1 MEELLKLKEINIFI
15 NKDLSVKLNQ
25 QTLFTADGGEGLHL
39 WEASVVLTRYC
50 LQNKDIFK
58 NKSVIELGTGCGLLG
73 ISILKQIP
81 LISHYTCSDYQDS
94 VLNNLNNNLAKNNLK
109 DNKKYDIL
117 KLDWRDYEKIDLKY
131 DIILGSELI
140 YQGGFIKELAKLI
153 NKLLKDDG
161 ICYISMPEKRSM
173 TNTFL
178 GYIKECGLQYQSEFY
193 DINNEE
199 LFIGILKDKKE
210 NKKLF
215 EDLKDMKLMLY
226 KIYR

>member
-50 LQNKDIFK
+50 LQNKDIFN
-58 NKSVIELGTGCGLLG
+58 NKSIIELGTGCGLLG

-81 LISHYTCSDYQDS
+81 LISHYTFSDYQDS

-215 EDLKDMKLMLY
+215 EDLKNMKLMLY

>member
-1 MEELLKLKEINIFI
+1 MEDLLKLKEKDINI
-15 NKDLSVKLNQ
+15 NKDLSVKLTE
-25 QTLFTADGGEGLHL
+25 QTLFKADGGEGLHL

-50 LQNKDIFK
+50 LQNKEIFK
-58 NKSVIELGTGCGLLG
+58 NKNIIELGTGCGLLG

-81 LISHYTCSDYQDS
+81 EIGHYTFSDYQES
-94 VLNNLNNNLAKNNLK
+94 VINNLNTNLIRNKLK
-109 DNKKYDIL
+109 ENKKYDIL

-140 YQGGFIKELAKLI
+140 YQGGYIQELAKLI

-173 TNTFL
+173 TGTFL
-178 GYIKECGLQYQSEFY
+178 KYVTECGMKYQSEYY

-199 LFIGILKDKKE
+199 LFVEILKDKKE

-215 EDLKDMKLMLY
+215 ENLKDMKLMLY
-226 KIYR
+226 KIYK

>member
-1 MEELLKLKEINIFI
+1 MEDLLKLKEKDIYI
-15 NKDLSVKLNQ
+15 NKDLSVKLTE
-25 QTLFTADGGEGLHL
+25 QTLFAADGGEGLHL

-50 LQNKDIFK
+50 LQNKEIFK
-58 NKSVIELGTGCGLLG
+58 NKDIIELGTGCGLLG

-81 LISHYTCSDYQDS
+81 LINHYTFSDYQDS
-94 VLNNLNNNLAKNNLK
+94 VINNLNTNLIRNKLK

-140 YQGGFIKELAKLI
+140 YQGGYIQELAKLI

-173 TNTFL
+173 TGTFL
-178 GYIKECGLQYQSEFY
+178 KYVTECGMKYQSEYY

-199 LFIGILKDKKE
+199 LFVEILKDKKE

-215 EDLKDMKLMLY
+215 ENLKDMKLMLY
-226 KIYR
+226 KIYK

>member
-1 MEELLKLKEINIFI
+1 MEDLLKLKEKDINI
-15 NKDLSVKLNQ
+15 NKDLSVKLTE
-25 QTLFTADGGEGLHL
+25 QTLFKADGGEGLHL

-50 LQNKDIFK
+50 LQNKEIFK
-58 NKSVIELGTGCGLLG
+58 NKNIIELGTGCGLLG

-81 LISHYTCSDYQDS
+81 VIGHYSFSDYQES
-94 VLNNLNNNLAKNNLK
+94 VIDNLK
-109 DNKKYDIL
+109 TNLIRNKLKENKKYDIL

-140 YQGGFIKELAKLI
+140 YQGGYIQELAKLI

-173 TNTFL
+173 TQTFL
-178 GYIKECGLQYQSEFY
+178 KYVTECGMKYQSEYY

-199 LFIGILKDKKE
+199 LFVEILKDKKE

-215 EDLKDMKLMLY
+215 ENLKDMKLMLY
-226 KIYR
+226 KIYK

>member
-1 MEELLKLKEINIFI
+1 MEDLLKLKEKDIYI
-15 NKDLSVKLNQ
+15 NKDLSVKLTE
-25 QTLFTADGGEGLHL
+25 QTLFAADGGEGLHL

-50 LQNKDIFK
+50 LQNKEIFK
-58 NKSVIELGTGCGLLG
+58 NKDIIELGTGCGLLG

-81 LISHYTCSDYQDS
+81 LINHYTFSDYQDS
-94 VLNNLNNNLAKNNLK
+94 VINNLNTNLIRNKLK

-140 YQGGFIKELAKLI
+140 YKGGYIQELAKLI
-153 NKLLKDDG
+153 NKILKDDG

-173 TNTFL
+173 TSTFL
-178 GYIKECGLQYQSEFY
+178 EYIKECGMKYQTEFY

-199 LFIGILKDKKE
+199 LFVEILKDKKE

-215 EDLKDMKLMLY
+215 ENLKDMKLMLY
-226 KIYR
+226 KIYK

>member
-1 MEELLKLKEINIFI
+1 MEELLKLKEISIYI

-81 LISHYTCSDYQDS
+81 LISHYTFSDYQDS

>member
-1 MEELLKLKEINIFI
+1 MEELLKLKEKKIYI
-15 NKDLSVKLNQ
+15 NKDLSVKLNE

-50 LQNKDIFK
+50 LQNKEIFK
-58 NKSVIELGTGCGLLG
+58 DKKIIELGTGCGLLG

-81 LISHYTCSDYQDS
+81 FISHYTFSDYQDS
-94 VLNNLNNNLAKNNLK
+94 VLENLNKNIIKNNLK
-109 DNKKYDIL
+109 ENKKYNII
-117 KLDWRDYEKIDLKY
+117 KLDWRDYSKIDLKY

-140 YQGGFIKELAKLI
+140 YKGGYIQELAKMI
-153 NKLLKDDG
+153 SILLKDNG
-161 ICYISMPEKRSM
+161 FCFISMPEKRSM

-178 GYIKECGLQYQSEFY
+178 QYIKECGLKYQSEFY
-193 DINNEE
+193 DINNDD
-199 LFIGILKDKKE
+199 LFKDVLSDKKE

-215 EDLKDMKLMLY
+215 ENLKDMKLMLY

>member
-1 MEELLKLKEINIFI
+1 MEDLLKLKEKDINI
-15 NKDLSVKLNQ
+15 NKDLSVKLTE
-25 QTLFTADGGEGLHL
+25 QTLFKADGGEGLHL

-50 LQNKDIFK
+50 LQNKEIFK
-58 NKSVIELGTGCGLLG
+58 NKNIIELGTGCGLLG

-81 LISHYTCSDYQDS
+81 AIGHYTFSDYQES
-94 VLNNLNNNLAKNNLK
+94 VINNLK
-109 DNKKYDIL
+109 TNLIRNKLKENKKYDIL

-140 YQGGFIKELAKLI
+140 YQGGYIQELAKLI
-153 NKLLKDDG
+153 HKILKDDG

-173 TNTFL
+173 TQTFL
-178 GYIKECGLQYQSEFY
+178 KYVTECGMKYQSEFY

-199 LFIGILKDKKE
+199 LFVEILKDKKE

-215 EDLKDMKLMLY
+215 ENLKDMKLMLY
-226 KIYR
+226 KIYK

>member
-81 LISHYTCSDYQDS
+81 LISHYTFSDYQDS

>member
-50 LQNKDIFK
+50 LQNKDIFN
-58 NKSVIELGTGCGLLG
+58 NKSIIELGTGCGLLG

-81 LISHYTCSDYQDS
+81 LISHYTSSDYQDS

-117 KLDWRDYEKIDLKY
+117 KLDWRDYQKIDLKY

-140 YQGGFIKELAKLI
+140 YQGGFIQELAKLI

-173 TNTFL
+173 TKKFL
-178 GYIKECGLQYQSEFY
+178 EYIKECGLKYQSEYY

-199 LFIGILKDKKE
+199 LFADILKNSKE
-210 NKKLF
+210 NTIIFIKMKLF
-215 EDLKDMKLMLY
+215 ILL
-226 KIYR
+226 I

>member
-1 MEELLKLKEINIFI
+1 MEELLKLKEKNINI
-15 NKDLSVKLNQ
+15 NKDLSVKLTE
-25 QTLFTADGGEGLHL
+25 QTLFKADGGEGLHL

-50 LQNKDIFK
+50 LQNKEIFK
-58 NKSVIELGTGCGLLG
+58 NKNIIELGTGCGLLG

-81 LISHYTCSDYQDS
+81 SIGHYTFSDYQES
-94 VLNNLNNNLAKNNLK
+94 VINNLK
-109 DNKKYDIL
+109 TNLIRNKLKENKKYDIL
-117 KLDWRDYEKIDLKY
+117 KLDWRYYEKIDLKY

-140 YQGGFIKELAKLI
+140 YQGGYIQELAKLI

-173 TNTFL
+173 TGTFL
-178 GYIKECGLQYQSEFY
+178 KYVTECGMKYQSEYY

-199 LFIGILKDKKE
+199 LFVEILKDKKE

-215 EDLKDMKLMLY
+215 ENLKDMKLMLY
-226 KIYR
+226 KIYK

>member
-1 MEELLKLKEINIFI
+1 MEDLLKLKEKDINI
-15 NKDLSVKLNQ
+15 NKDLSVKLTE
-25 QTLFTADGGEGLHL
+25 QTLFKADGGEGLHL

-50 LQNKDIFK
+50 LQNKEIFK
-58 NKSVIELGTGCGLLG
+58 NKNIIELGTGCGLLG

-81 LISHYTCSDYQDS
+81 EIGHYTFSDYQES
-94 VLNNLNNNLAKNNLK
+94 VINNLK
-109 DNKKYDIL
+109 TNLIRNKLKENKKYDIL

-140 YQGGFIKELAKLI
+140 YQGGYIQELAKLI

-173 TNTFL
+173 TGTFL
-178 GYIKECGLQYQSEFY
+178 KYVTECGMKYQSEYY

-199 LFIGILKDKKE
+199 LFVEILKDKKE

-215 EDLKDMKLMLY
+215 ENLKDMKLMLY
-226 KIYR
+226 KIYK

>member
-1 MEELLKLKEINIFI
+1 MEDLLKLKEKDINI
-15 NKDLSVKLNQ
+15 NKDLSVKLTE
-25 QTLFTADGGEGLHL
+25 QTLFKADGGEGLHL

-50 LQNKDIFK
+50 LQNKEIFK
-58 NKSVIELGTGCGLLG
+58 NKNIIELGTGCGLLG

-81 LISHYTCSDYQDS
+81 EIGHYTFSDYQES
-94 VLNNLNNNLAKNNLK
+94 VINNLK
-109 DNKKYDIL
+109 TNLIRNKLKENKKYDIL

-140 YQGGFIKELAKLI
+140 YQGGYIQELAKLI

-173 TNTFL
+173 TGTFL
-178 GYIKECGLQYQSEFY
+178 KYVTECEMKYQSEYY

-199 LFIGILKDKKE
+199 LFVEILKDKKE

-215 EDLKDMKLMLY
+215 ENLKDMKLMLY
-226 KIYR
+226 KIYK